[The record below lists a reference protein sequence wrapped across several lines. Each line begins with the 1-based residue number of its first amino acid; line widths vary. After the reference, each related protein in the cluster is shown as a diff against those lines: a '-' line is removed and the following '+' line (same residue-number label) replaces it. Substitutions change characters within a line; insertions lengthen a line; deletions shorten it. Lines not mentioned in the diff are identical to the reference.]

1 LKLFAQLDWQYPTSS
16 TMTRADWL
24 RTIANINCTLQ
35 GCLPTDWH
43 QVVPSG
49 LQVIAPSLNAPRGKA
64 PVFRNRYLKPMKPS
78 IGPAVTSTLAPV
90 DKIRSSTSQR
100 FLALAALA
108 ALAISCV
115 LPPREALSIRSIPVI
130 AGAVFAT
137 AGLVQPGPGGTV
149 SIVAFAIEALVL
161 AGVPWL
167 GILPI
172 GLALLFLGSRHP
184 ATSSHLE
191 LHRGIVPGWQTF
203 ACAAVTP
210 VFLVGWTV
218 LLKPD
223 VADFAQMV
231 PRLEVPLLVIGSV
244 GFAAT
249 NALFEEWIWRGVF
262 QKCLADLYPLR
273 VAIGTQ
279 ALSFGIAHA
288 HGFPRGV
295 TGVVLAGVWAVLLGL
310 LRAKSRGLF
319 APFLA
324 HFVADMTI
332 AQLLIFWFQ

>member
-1 LKLFAQLDWQYPTSS
+1 MDRDTKRQSLRPLPQAHSS
-16 TMTRADWL
+16 
-24 RTIANINCTLQ
+24 
-35 GCLPTDWH
+35 
-43 QVVPSG
+43 
-49 LQVIAPSLNAPRGKA
+49 
-64 PVFRNRYLKPMKPS
+64 S
-78 IGPAVTSTLAPV
+78 IGQAVTSTFAPAI
-90 DKIRSSTSQR
+90 KTQSSTSQR

-108 ALAISCV
+108 VFAISCV
-115 LPPREALSIRSIPVI
+115 LPPREALSIRSIPVV

-137 AGLVQPGPGGTV
+137 AGLVRSGPGGAI
-149 SIVAFAIEALVL
+149 SIVVFAIEALVL

-172 GLALLFLGSRHP
+172 GLALLFLGSRHG
-184 ATSSHLE
+184 ATSSHVK

-210 VFLVGWTV
+210 VFLVGWIV

-223 VADFAQMV
+223 VTDFARMV
-231 PRLEVPLLVIGSV
+231 PRLAAPLLVIGSV

-262 QKCLADLYPLR
+262 QKCLGDLYPLR
-273 VAIGTQ
+273 VAIGIQ

-295 TGVVLAGVWAVLLGL
+295 AGVVLAGVWAVLLGI
-310 LRAKSRGLF
+310 LRAKSRGLL